1 MYTVEWT
8 PGDPIQNL
16 LAELCTLE
24 RTQPHEYEML
34 VFAMLPTAPI
44 PADVE
49 MEYPI
54 WAMDLHRYC
63 LVGKDAAAIEHLDAI
78 QARFAQVPGHPK
90 PGALSQG

>member
-8 PGDPIQNL
+8 PEDPIHNL
-16 LAELCTLE
+16 LAELRTLE

-34 VFAMLPTAPI
+34 VFAMLPTGPI
-44 PADVE
+44 PADVD

-54 WAMDLHRYC
+54 WAMDIHRYC
-63 LVGKDAAAIEHLDAI
+63 PAGKEAAAIEHLDAI
-78 QARFAQVPGHPK
+78 QAWSAQVPGHPK

>member
-16 LAELCTLE
+16 LAELRTLE
-24 RTQPHEYEML
+24 RTQPHEYEMH

-44 PADVE
+44 PADVD

-54 WAMDLHRYC
+54 WAMDIHRYC
-63 LVGKDAAAIEHLDAI
+63 LAGITAAAIEHLDAI
-78 QARFAQVPGHPK
+78 QARSAQEPVHPK
-90 PGALSQG
+90 PGALSQR